1 MNFRWRKRVLA
12 AAVLGTA
19 AYWLAFG
26 CFVYLAPLTWAEL
39 DLNKD
44 GEVSFGEANYAA
56 SFGKRT
62 TQVDGRQCT
71 EYFAYKDG
79 LPLKVV
85 CPTRA

>member
-1 MNFRWRKRVLA
+1 MLA
-12 AAVLGTA
+12 TAVLGTA
-19 AYWLAFG
+19 AYWLAFVWL
-26 CFVYLAPLTWAEL
+26 VYSAPLTWGEL
-39 DLNKD
+39 DLDRD
-44 GEVSFGEANYAA
+44 GKVTFGEASYAA
-56 SFGKRT
+56 SFGKRA